1 MMLFLMLCVVGESG
15 QVYKGYLE
23 TTPVGKELVA
33 IKTAKGKND
42 IPMYSCFITLCVFGS
57 TFFKE

>member
-1 MMLFLMLCVVGESG
+1 MMMLCVVCYLGESG

-23 TTPVGKELVA
+23 TPVGKELVA

-42 IPMYSCFITLCVFGS
+42 IPMYSCFNSLCVFGS